1 MTEIVCGFFRDD
13 ATGCPSY
20 GRLASAF
27 CCVSALV
34 CGLAG
39 RHDLVSTWLTGGIAF
54 YTISKGQQAVT
65 NVFGK

>member
-1 MTEIVCGFFRDD
+1 MENKCGFFRDD

-34 CGLAG
+34 CALAG
-39 RHDLVSTWLTGGIAF
+39 KDYVGTFLASGASF
-54 YTISKGQQAVT
+54 YLISKGQQAVT
-65 NVFGK
+65 NIWGK